1 MLRKVFLAAAALCLA
16 SCSKQKQVEP
26 VIQVVRA
33 GVVEAI
39 QPGPE
44 EQYSVSIEPLEKVD
58 LAFKSGGIVEG
69 VLQVRG
75 ADGRMRNVQAGD
87 KVVRNAELAQVRP
100 LDYQHALEQAEAQHA
115 QAQAQ
120 WAQAQAQR
128 AQAQAELARARANF
142 NAAEVEYKRSSN
154 LFRLASVTKPQY
166 DEAKGR
172 YEADSAA
179 VAAAE
184 EGVKAAVDG
193 VKGAE
198 DGVAKAA
205 VAVKEAKLSLRDTTV
220 NAPFAGWI
228 TARNVN
234 RGSLVDGNTI
244 GFSIQDTHLVK
255 AAFAIPDFRLSG
267 IRRGQEQSVLLE
279 PLHRTVT
286 GVVTSISPQADP
298 QSRVFTVE
306 VTLDNPHED
315 IRPGMIGSL
324 ILGRTRDSR
333 PRLVVPLAAVVRAPA
348 DPNGFAVFRLIER
361 GGKTCASAQTI
372 EIGETF
378 GDSIE
383 VTRGLSAGQKI
394 ISLGGAQL
402 HDGQQ
407 VSVIP

>member
-1 MLRKVFLAAAALCLA
+1 MRRRFFLAAAALFL

-26 VIQVVRA
+26 VVQAVRA
-33 GVVEAI
+33 GVVEEI
-39 QPGPE
+39 RSGPE
-44 EQYSVSIEPLEKVD
+44 ERYSVSIEPYQKVD
-58 LAFKSGGIVEG
+58 LAFKSGGIIQG
-69 VLQVRG
+69 ILQVRG

-87 KVVRNAELAQVRP
+87 KVARNAQLAQVRP
-100 LDYQHALEQAEAQHA
+100 LDYEHALEQAEAQHA
-115 QAQAQ
+115 QAEAQ
-120 WAQAQAQR
+120 HAQAQAQR
-128 AQAQAELARARANF
+128 AQAQAELAGARANF
-142 NAAEVEYKRSSN
+142 NTAQVEYVRASN
-154 LFRLASVTKPQY
+154 LFESASMVKPQF

-172 YEADSAA
+172 YEAGSAA

-184 EGVKAAVDG
+184 EGVKAAEDG
-193 VKGAE
+193 VKAAE
-198 DGVAKAA
+198 SGMAKAA
-205 VAVKEAKLSLRDTTV
+205 AAVGQATLSLRDTAV

-267 IRRGQEQSVLLE
+267 IRRGQKQPVLLE
-279 PLHRTVT
+279 PLQRTAI

-333 PRLVVPLAAVVRAPA
+333 PRLVVPLTAVVRAPA
-348 DPNGFAVFRLIER
+348 DPNGFAVFRLIDR
-361 GGKTCASAQTI
+361 GGKSCASAQTI
-372 EIGETF
+372 QIGETF

>member
-1 MLRKVFLAAAALCLA
+1 MRRRFFLAAAALFL

-26 VIQVVRA
+26 VVQAVRA
-33 GVVEAI
+33 GVVEEI
-39 QPGPE
+39 RSGPE
-44 EQYSVSIEPLEKVD
+44 ERYSVSIEPYQKVD
-58 LAFKSGGIVEG
+58 LAFKSGGIIQG
-69 VLQVRG
+69 ILQVRG

-87 KVVRNAELAQVRP
+87 KVARNAQLAQVRP
-100 LDYQHALEQAEAQHA
+100 LDYEHALEQAEAQR
-115 QAQAQ
+115 
-120 WAQAQAQR
+120 AQAQAQR

-142 NAAEVEYKRSSN
+142 NTAQVEYVRASN
-154 LFRLASVTKPQY
+154 LFESASMVKPQF

-172 YEADSAA
+172 YEAGSAA

-184 EGVKAAVDG
+184 EGVKAAEDG
-193 VKGAE
+193 AKAAE
-198 DGVAKAA
+198 SGVAKAA
-205 VAVKEAKLSLRDTTV
+205 AAVGQARLSLRDTAV

-267 IRRGQEQSVLLE
+267 IRRGQKQPVLLE
-279 PLHRTVT
+279 PLQRTAI

-348 DPNGFAVFRLIER
+348 DPNGFAVFRLIDR
-361 GGKTCASAQTI
+361 GGKSCASAQTI
-372 EIGETF
+372 QIGETF

-394 ISLGGAQL
+394 ISLGGTQL